1 MLNWF
6 DESRWTNNH
15 DTLLCSL
22 YEQVEAAVDPLPY
35 TEEFEVLYASFVAQ
49 SGCVFSRFF
58 VYSMLVRLRKNGVLS
73 KKFRDKRLETSQA

>member
-15 DTLLCSL
+15 DTMLCNL

-35 TEEFEVLYASFVAQ
+35 TEEFEVLYAAFLAQ
-49 SGCVFSRFF
+49 SACVFSRSF
-58 VYSMLVRLRKNGVLS
+58 VYSQLVRLRKGGMLS
-73 KKFRDKRLETSQA
+73 RKFRGKPAESLT